1 MSEGNKLPALSVEVK
16 NFKRSYDK
24 TVQRHIESVAFCP
37 QKEKQ
42 TGASIYKGRKNRC
55 ESLADEWIQN
65 ENGLIDI
72 LENETNN
79 EKHRVC
85 LNTFEVKSQSKQN
98 AAYEN
103 ENGGGYRVIDQPADV
118 CRWFL
123 IIP

>member
-16 NFKRSYDK
+16 NF
-24 TVQRHIESVAFCP
+24 
-37 QKEKQ
+37 
-42 TGASIYKGRKNRC
+42 NRC

-85 LNTFEVKSQSKQN
+85 LNTFEVKS
-98 AAYEN
+98 
-103 ENGGGYRVIDQPADV
+103 
-118 CRWFL
+118 
-123 IIP
+123 